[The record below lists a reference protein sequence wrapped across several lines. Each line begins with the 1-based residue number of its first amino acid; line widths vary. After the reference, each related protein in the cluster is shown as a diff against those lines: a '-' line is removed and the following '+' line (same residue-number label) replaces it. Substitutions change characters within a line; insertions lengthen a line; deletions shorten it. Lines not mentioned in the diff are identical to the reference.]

1 MNRSYKILKHKGMA
15 KYIMLLGLVGL
26 SACKKV
32 IDLYPES
39 NLNVATYYSS
49 YEEVRSALT
58 GCYNGMQAAMSN
70 EWQFTELR
78 SDNAK
83 QGAPG
88 STASTNR
95 DLSDLDMFIPS
106 TSHSAIYTYWLANYT
121 NIRNCNV
128 VLQKLGVVY
137 NPSTGQHTF
146 ENISIPITETDRKQL
161 AGEAMFIRAH
171 HYFNMVRLFGGVFL
185 LYLPVKPEEAK
196 QMNRVTAAEI
206 YKLIE
211 ADLTTAVSSLN
222 NKKYTEILPAELG
235 RVTRWAAEGL
245 LAKVYLTLNRKA
257 DAIPLLQDV
266 RTNSGHSLLPV
277 YADVFSTGMELNAE
291 ILFTVRY
298 KAGGLGLGSH
308 FGNSFAPIGS
318 GSAVING
325 DGDGLNYPTNELDT
339 LTDGDA
345 RKPTLIGVYGSGTA
359 AKFYVKKFLS
369 QVTLPDD
376 GESDWPVLRFAD
388 ILLMLAEAEGYTQ
401 NSIDRI
407 NDTRARGGLTP
418 YTMATLPS
426 VAAFE
431 QALSTERRVEF
442 AFENQ
447 RWFDLVR
454 FNSTL
459 TTVNAVQSMKDHF
472 ADEYYNHYRLYVA
485 PAPTLN
491 ELYTN
496 VSTPG
501 RLLLPI
507 PQREIDTNT
516 RLEIPQNEGY

>member
-1 MNRSYKILKHKGMA
+1 MKSIHYIL
-15 KYIMLLGLVGL
+15 LVGCFGL
-26 SACKKV
+26 FACKKT

-39 NLNVATYYSS
+39 NLNTGTYYSNL
-49 YEEVRSALT
+49 EEVKAGLT

-95 DLSDLDMFIPS
+95 DLSDLDMFVPS
-106 TSHSAIYTYWLANYT
+106 TAHLALYNYWLANYT
-121 NIRNCNV
+121 NIRNTNI

-137 NPSTGQHTF
+137 NPATGTHTF
-146 ENISIPITETDRKQL
+146 NDIQISITETDRKQL
-161 AGEAMFIRAH
+161 AGEAMVIRAH
-171 HYFNMVRLFGGVFL
+171 HYFNLVRLYGGVFL
-185 LYLPVKPEEAK
+185 IYEPITPIQAK
-196 QMNRVTAAEI
+196 QVNRSSVPDI

-211 ADLTTAVSSLN
+211 ADLTTAAVSMHGL
-222 NKKYTEILPAELG
+222 KYGQAPAVDLG
-235 RVTRWAAEGL
+235 RATRWAAKGL
-245 LAKVYLTLNRKA
+245 LAKVYLTLNRKSEA
-257 DAIPLLQDV
+257 SALLQDV
-266 RTNSGHSLLPV
+266 ITNSGHGLQDTYPNI
-277 YADVFSTGMELNAE
+277 FSVTNEMNKE
-291 ILFTVRY
+291 ILFAVRY
-298 KAGGLGLGSH
+298 KAGGFGLGSH
-308 FGNSFAPIGS
+308 YGNTFAPIGS

-339 LTDGDA
+339 LTNGDA
-345 RKPTLIGVYGSGTA
+345 RKPTLIGVYGTGSS
-359 AKFYVKKFLS
+359 AKFYVKKFLTP
-369 QVTLPDD
+369 VTLVDD
-376 GESDWPVLRFAD
+376 GESDWPILRYAD
-388 ILLMLAEAEGYTQ
+388 ILLMKAEADGYSQ
-401 NSIDRI
+401 SSLDRI
-407 NDTRARGGLTP
+407 NETRSRAGLTA
-418 YTMATLPS
+418 YTLATVPS

-431 QALSTERRVEF
+431 QALSTERRIEF

-454 FNSTL
+454 FN
-459 TTVNAVQSMKDHF
+459 TTMTTINAVQSMKDHF

-485 PAPTLN
+485 PAPTLA
-491 ELYTN
+491 ELYNN

-516 RLEIPQNEGY
+516 QMVIPQNEGY